1 MNRSTVLRLLK
12 GIAAFH
18 RAYPHEEA
26 VAGIA
31 EHVRQFWDP
40 RMRAALAQALKEGAP
55 ELDPLL
61 HEAALRAVGDARQ
74 DAA

>member
-1 MNRSTVLRLLK
+1 MNRATLMRLLE

-31 EHVRQFWDP
+31 THIRQFWDP
-40 RMRAALAQALKEGAP
+40 RMRRALAQALREGVSD
-55 ELDPLL
+55 LDPLL
-61 HEAALRAVGDARQ
+61 REAAVRAVGDDMETTA
-74 DAA
+74 